1 MLEVEARMTRTQKVI
16 QCAICGHE
24 MVIPPGFEHAIGHC
38 RICGGVVSASS
49 SPPASRMDDTIRS
62 ARPKPKLK
70 RWEQLRNIRS
80 AAVHGLVGGIIGA
93 LAGGILMAAL
103 VLIRGN
109 ASGKTTIASFFASAD
124 TGMVAGFV
132 ICSCWAVIRRLS
144 LSPTTGA
151 ALGASIAIVLGVL
164 THILELVF
172 AGPPDM
178 PIWGTAIVTLIGGG
192 VVGYIIAARVGAPD

>member
-49 SPPASRMDDTIRS
+49 SPPASRLDDTMRS

-70 RWEQLRNIRS
+70 RWEQLRSIRS
-80 AAVHGLVGGIIGA
+80 AAVHGIVRGIIGA
-93 LAGGILMAAL
+93 LAGGVLMAAL

-109 ASGKTTIASFFASAD
+109 ANGRTTIATFFASPD

-132 ICSCWAVIRRLS
+132 ICSSWAVIRRLS
-144 LSPTTGA
+144 LNRIMGA
-151 ALGASIAIVLGVL
+151 ALGASVAAVLGTL
-164 THILELVF
+164 THIIERFLALR
-172 AGPPDM
+172 PDM
-178 PIWGTAIVTLIGGG
+178 SWGTLLLTLIGGG
-192 VVGYIIAARVGAPD
+192 VAGYIIAARVGAPD